1 MSQQKGKNGGA
12 INLLLLIGGVILV
25 IFAVGDLISPQ
36 EETLFSPGGYDEATI
51 FYLIIGILLIIAGAI
66 GLKRA
71 SNNNKI
77 RRY

>member
-1 MSQQKGKNGGA
+1 MSQQKGKNSGA

-25 IFAVGDLISPQ
+25 IFAVSDLIKPQ
-36 EETLFSPGGYDEATI
+36 EESLFSPGGYDESTI
-51 FYLIIGILLIIAGAI
+51 FYLIIGILLIVVGAI